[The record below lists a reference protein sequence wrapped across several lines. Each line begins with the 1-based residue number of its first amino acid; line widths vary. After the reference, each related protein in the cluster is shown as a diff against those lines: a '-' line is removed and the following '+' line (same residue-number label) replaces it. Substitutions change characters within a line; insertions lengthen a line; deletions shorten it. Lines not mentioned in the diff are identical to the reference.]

1 MMTQTENKIEY
12 LGTTILVVL
21 FFLFIAASHQNLN
34 KPDNPLRIQYQL
46 SSVTTLAVSSKDFS
60 QLTCLQKFIPLLDAS
75 YHKHEYRD
83 LKIKSD
89 NRLINQR
96 ILSIHK
102 VELIIKPA
110 PQEFCYHYQSL
121 YSEDIPIL
129 S

>member
-1 MMTQTENKIEY
+1 MMKQTENGIEY

-21 FFLFIAASHQNLN
+21 FFLFFTASHQNSN
-34 KPDNPLRIQYQL
+34 KPYNPLRIQYQI
-46 SSVTTLAVSSKDFS
+46 SSVTTPAVLSKDFS

-75 YHKHEYRD
+75 NHKHEYRD
-83 LKIKSD
+83 LKIISD

-102 VELIIKPA
+102 VEFKIKPA
-110 PQEFCYHYQSL
+110 PQGFYYYYQSL
-121 YSEDIPIL
+121 YSEDIPNL